1 MKFPVVPNGEIF
13 AVKSMLNRELFKKI
27 LKRNPQTKT
36 TEKHQ
41 KNDGCDLQ
49 FELACVNLSERNTH

>member
-1 MKFPVVPNGEIF
+1 
-13 AVKSMLNRELFKKI
+13 MLNRELFKKI

-41 KNDGCDLQ
+41 KITAFGLQ
-49 FELACVNLSERNTH
+49 FRLAGVTLEKGKAH